1 MPTLLR
7 FHFAQSGSHSTALT
21 MFLRASA
28 FQPSTWAEVEDALA
42 SRKDALRASDPIIA
56 DIMSFTNFPTRC
68 IDATVPDGERPTK
81 QLSRSSVTPAG
92 DAAPNPRL
100 KRGNMQIDDILGLGR
115 VDLESESFVRRYND
129 DQPAPNAI
137 PSLPAC
143 RGSGVPDGDEEFL
156 PLPGALNPSSSDFNP
171 VQYLSR
177 LHVGS
182 SVADLKSG
190 LVTLSDVAN
199 NLFKIDDDLRA
210 SAHAHLALASSEVV
224 EARRSAQSSL
234 EHSKLLQPF
243 AGGSNQL
250 EIAGRTLDEKYGHIL
265 RRQTRIDTLK
275 RVLKV
280 VGRFG
285 WILQLPS
292 TLRTVGDADIQ
303 NIEDAVRQVL
313 RAQEWRSAQDT
324 AAGPA
329 RAWMDAEL
337 EDGLDTF
344 VSAIERRLSTA
355 AAGDQKNIARLIDV
369 LELLN
374 REKCVESALAARLAS
389 AKELLRSAG
398 RTSAVSAL
406 VRARVG
412 AGSGTGDAVE
422 LMSRMSNSF
431 VDGLGE
437 FWDLARI
444 VASRPRWS
452 DTVDLMLPTLVT
464 AYAES
469 VRSALLTDSRIVSHD
484 AALEVGRAQRRAQH
498 ELGVPGAYL
507 RMLDEVSSQVVEL
520 HLSSLARALRSSAAT
535 VTRLCVEDGSVGSK
549 LSALTKALVEET
561 VVEAKDLLHMDIDR
575 TTSDE
580 QGARSSS
587 AFWHE
592 DLESVETRGHPSGSN
607 IEALALTCVR
617 VPEYIALALKDIL
630 NEKSRGPQIVVGS
643 MASSSLLSNTAS
655 SQTGSEAAQNS
666 GSHSSKHVTSDAH
679 GSLVL
684 GAARCCIEFVD
695 EGGVDS
701 IFQLVRNSLHVH
713 QMVSRKRRLRK
724 RKDTVKKR
732 IQVVMIE
739 ALKFYSRKLSPEV
752 RWSVRRVAELRSA
765 EGMRTSQSVEIESA
779 SAQAMEVLL
788 NVSLAVCR
796 ARHLGARSQELG
808 LVEKQLTEQV
818 AEVLVSSMSGS
829 SGRSDM
835 AAQIW
840 VDVSFL
846 IAVLCDRSA
855 LHGAA
860 TDRAK
865 NSFLQALSLAS
876 EAVRRAGVA
885 FGKPEEETLRK
896 EAVAPSVAR
905 SRIMIQAMRAN
916 DHKRSVPS
924 SAWVHNAMTET
935 IRLATAPPP

>member
-1 MPTLLR
+1 
-7 FHFAQSGSHSTALT
+7 
-21 MFLRASA
+21 MFQRPSA

-56 DIMSFTNFPTRC
+56 DIMSFTNDPARC
-68 IDATVPDGERPTK
+68 IDATVPDGKRPTK
-81 QLSRSSVTPAG
+81 QLSRKSFTPAG
-92 DAAPNPRL
+92 DVAPNPRV

-137 PSLPAC
+137 PSLPVC
-143 RGSGVPDGDEEFL
+143 RGSGVPEGDDEFL
-156 PLPGALNPSSSDFNP
+156 PPPGALNPSSSDFNP
-171 VQYLSR
+171 MQYLSR

-182 SVADLKSG
+182 SIADLKSG
-190 LVTLSDVAN
+190 LTTLSDVAN
-199 NLFKIDDDLRA
+199 NLRKMDDDLRA
-210 SAHAHLALASSEVV
+210 SAHAHLALASSEVA

-234 EHSKLLQPF
+234 GHSKLLHSF
-243 AGGSNQL
+243 AGESNQL
-250 EIAGRTLDEKYGHIL
+250 KVAGLTLDEKYGHIL

-303 NIEDAVRQVL
+303 TIENTVRQVL

-324 AAGPA
+324 AVGPA
-329 RAWMDAEL
+329 RAWIDAEL

-344 VSAIERRLSTA
+344 VSTVERRLSTA
-355 AAGDQKNIARLIDV
+355 AAGDQKNIARLIDA
-369 LELLN
+369 LELVN
-374 REKCVESALAARLAS
+374 REKCVETALAARLAS

-412 AGSGTGDAVE
+412 ASSGAGDAVE
-422 LMSRMSNSF
+422 RMARMSNSF

-437 FWDLARI
+437 FWNLARL
-444 VASRPRWS
+444 VASRPQWS

-469 VRSALLTDSRIVSHD
+469 VRSALLTDSHIVSHE
-484 AALEVGRAQRRAQH
+484 AALEVGRAQRRVRQ
-498 ELGVPGAYL
+498 ELGVPGVYL

-535 VTRLCVEDGSVGSK
+535 LTRLCVEEGSVGSK

-561 VVEAKDLLHMDIDR
+561 VVEAKDLLHMNIDR
-575 TTSDE
+575 SSSGD
-580 QGARSSS
+580 QGVGSSS
-587 AFWHE
+587 AFVRE
-592 DLESVETRGHPSGSN
+592 DRKPDGTGGDPTGSN
-607 IEALALTCVR
+607 IEALALTCVK
-617 VPEYIALALKDIL
+617 VPEYVALALKDVL
-630 NEKSRGPQIVVGS
+630 SDKSRGPQIIVGS

-655 SQTGSEAAQNS
+655 SQTGSEAAQTS
-666 GSHSSKHVTSDAH
+666 GSHSSKHVISDAH
-679 GSLVL
+679 GSFVL
-684 GAARCCIEFVD
+684 GIARCCIEFVD
-695 EGGVDS
+695 DGGVDS
-701 IFQLVRNSLHVH
+701 IFELVRDTLHVH
-713 QMVSRKRRLRK
+713 QVVPWKPRLRK
-724 RKDTVKKR
+724 RRDTVKKR
-732 IQVVMIE
+732 VQAVMIE
-739 ALKFYSRKLSPEV
+739 TLKFYSRKLSPEV
-752 RWSVRRVAELRSA
+752 RWSARRVAELRSA

-779 SAQAMEVLL
+779 SAQAVEVLL

-808 LVEKQLTEQV
+808 LVEKQLTAQV

-840 VDVSFL
+840 VDISFL

-855 LHGAA
+855 PNGAA

-865 NSFLQALSLAS
+865 DSFLQALSMAS
-876 EAVRRAGVA
+876 DAVRRAGVA

-905 SRIMIQAMRAN
+905 SRIMIQAMRTS
-916 DHKRSVPS
+916 DHRRIVPS
-924 SAWVHNAMTET
+924 SVWVHNAMAET
-935 IRLATAPPP
+935 IRLATVPPP